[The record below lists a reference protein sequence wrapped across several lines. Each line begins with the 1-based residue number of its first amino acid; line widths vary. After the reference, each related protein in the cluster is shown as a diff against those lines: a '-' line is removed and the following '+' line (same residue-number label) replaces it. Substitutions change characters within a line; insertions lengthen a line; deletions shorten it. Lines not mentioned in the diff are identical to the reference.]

1 MAEGGR
7 ASRTIEEQLVKHL
20 ADAHSIEEQA
30 LTQLRRAPE
39 LAGDPKLAAAFEEHL
54 GETERHERLVRSR
67 LEAHD
72 AAPSTIKDIAG
83 KAGGMGMIAFAQVNP
98 DTPGK
103 LTDHAFSYEHMEFAA
118 YELLARVA
126 DRAGDAE
133 TAETGREIAAEER
146 RMADRLADGF
156 DAAVAASLR
165 DQDPD
170 QLGPQLDGYLA
181 DAHAIEQQ
189 AISLLEGGQKVADEA
204 GMAALFEEHLAET
217 RGHERRVLDRLEAR
231 GSRPSAVKDLGMR
244 LGGLNVGAFFA
255 AQPDTPVKLSG
266 FAYAFEHL
274 EVGGYELLRR
284 VAERA
289 GDADSAQLAITI
301 AAEERAMAERIA
313 ARWDE
318 VVDASLEAVGAA
330 PGG

>member
-1 MAEGGR
+1 V
-7 ASRTIEEQLVKHL
+7 SRTIEEQLVKHL

-30 LTQLRRAPE
+30 LIQLRRAPE
-39 LAGDPKLAAAFEEHL
+39 LAGDEMLAAAFERHL
-54 GETERHERLVRSR
+54 TETERHEQLVRAR
-67 LEAHD
+67 LEAHEG
-72 AAPSTIKDIAG
+72 APSAIKDIAG
-83 KAGGMGMIAFAQVNP
+83 KAGGLGMIAFAQVNP

-103 LTDHAFSYEHMEFAA
+103 LTVHAFSYEHMELAA

-133 TAETGREIAAEER
+133 TAATAREVAAEER
-146 RMADRLADGF
+146 AMAERLADLF
-156 DAAVAASLR
+156 DEAVTASLR
-165 DQDPD
+165 EQDPD
-170 QLGPQLDGYLA
+170 ELGAQLDGYLA

-189 AISLLEGGQKVADEA
+189 AVSLLEGGQKIVDEE

-217 RGHERRVLDRLEAR
+217 HDHERRVLERLETR

-255 AQPDTPVKLSG
+255 AQPDTPAKLSG

-313 ARWDE
+313 ARWDA

-330 PGG
+330 PAA

>member
-1 MAEGGR
+1 V
-7 ASRTIEEQLVKHL
+7 SRTIEEQLVKHL

-30 LTQLRRAPE
+30 LIQLRRAPE
-39 LAGDPKLAAAFEEHL
+39 LAGDEKLAAAFERHL
-54 GETERHERLVRSR
+54 TETERHERLVRAR

-72 AAPSTIKDIAG
+72 ASPSAIKDIAG
-83 KAGGMGMIAFAQVNP
+83 KAGGLGMIAFAQVNP

-103 LTDHAFSYEHMEFAA
+103 LTDHAFSYEHMELAA

-133 TAETGREIAAEER
+133 TAATAREIAAEER
-146 RMADRLADGF
+146 AMAERLADLF
-156 DAAVAASLR
+156 DEAVTASLR
-165 DQDPD
+165 EQDPGELD
-170 QLGPQLDGYLA
+170 AQLDGYLA

-189 AISLLEGGQKVADEA
+189 AVSLLEGGQKIVDEE

-217 RGHERRVLDRLEAR
+217 HGHERRVFERLEAR
-231 GSRPSAVKDLGMR
+231 GSSPSSVKDLGMR

-255 AQPDTPVKLSG
+255 AQPDTPAKLSG
-266 FAYAFEHL
+266 FAFAFEHL

-313 ARWDE
+313 ACWDA
-318 VVDASLEAVGAA
+318 VVDAGLEAVGAA
-330 PGG
+330 PAA

>member
-1 MAEGGR
+1 V
-7 ASRTIEEQLVKHL
+7 SRTIEEQLVKHL

-39 LAGDPKLAAAFEEHL
+39 LAGDESLAAAFERHL
-54 GETERHERLVRSR
+54 GETERHERLVRAR
-67 LEAHD
+67 LDAHD
-72 AAPSTIKDIAG
+72 AEPSAIKDIAG
-83 KAGGMGMIAFAQVNP
+83 KAGGLGMIAFAQVNP

-103 LTDHAFSYEHMEFAA
+103 LIDHAFSYEHMELAA

-133 TAETGREIAAEER
+133 TAATAREIAAEER
-146 RMADRLADGF
+146 AMAERLADLF
-156 DAAVAASLR
+156 DEAVTASLR
-165 DQDPD
+165 EQDPD
-170 QLGPQLDGYLA
+170 ALGAQLDGYLA

-189 AISLLEGGQKVADEA
+189 AVSLLEGGRKIVDEE
-204 GMAALFEEHLAET
+204 GMSALFEEHLAET
-217 RGHERRVLDRLEAR
+217 REHERRVLERLEAR
-231 GSRPSAVKDLGMR
+231 GARPSSVKDLGMR

-255 AQPDTPVKLSG
+255 AQPDTPAKLSG

-313 ARWDE
+313 ARWDA
-318 VVDASLEAVGAA
+318 VVDASLESVGAA
-330 PGG
+330 PAA